1 MREQIVEYFIF
12 DGKIVLL
19 EGLWGLVSPSVSL
32 EFSPW
37 EMIFYSFLMG
47 FIFKKFH
54 KKEWAKNFNNLGFI
68 TIPLLCFLALI
79 LLAPNQIKDDRNYYH
94 SLIDDVKKMDVDY
107 NQWRKKSPQGTVNPE
122 WTKERDFLSR
132 EKIRISNEIIVK
144 LSNQMFFLLFFT
156 LGFFYK
162 KYTIRNYLSKIN
174 NEYQTVSR
182 EIDEKKERE
191 KNRIESEKRQAE
203 NERKAE
209 ELRVKKLEEK
219 RLNIELEKERT
230 KQIEAESSVKLK
242 KLDVER
248 PEKEKNLS
256 EILNKLDEL

>member
-12 DGKIVLL
+12 DGRIVLL

-37 EMIFYSFLMG
+37 EMIFYSFLLG

-54 KKEWAKNFNNLGFI
+54 KKEWGKNFKNSGFI
-68 TIPLLCFLALI
+68 TIPLLCFVSLI

-94 SLIDDVKKMDVDY
+94 SLIDDAKSMDIDY
-107 NQWRKKSPQGTVNPE
+107 KQWRAKNLQGKVNPE
-122 WTKERDFLSR
+122 WKKQRDFLSKQR
-132 EKIRISNEIIVK
+132 ELTTNEIIVK
-144 LSNQMFFLLFFT
+144 LSNQIFFLLFFA

-162 KYTIRNYLSKIN
+162 KYTIRNYLSKIK

-191 KNRIESEKRQAE
+191 KNRIESEKRRAE

-209 ELRVKKLEEK
+209 ELRVKQLEEK
-219 RLNIELEKERT
+219 KLNIELEKERT

-248 PEKEKNLS
+248 PEKEEKLS
-256 EILNKLDEL
+256 KILDKLDDL

>member
-107 NQWRKKSPQGTVNPE
+107 KKSPQGTVNPE

-156 LGFFYK
+156 LGFFHK
-162 KYTIRNYLSKIN
+162 KYTVRNYFSRLKSN
-174 NEYQTVSR
+174 WETVSR
-182 EIDEKKERE
+182 EIEQKKQQE

-203 NERKAE
+203 QKAE
-209 ELRVKKLEEK
+209 RERNTLENIKKVKLD
-219 RLNIELEKERT
+219 IELEKERT
-230 KQIEAESSVKLK
+230 KQIEAESAVKLK